1 MMKYTFY
8 IILVLLLA
16 ISCKHK
22 EPEKTLVSPVTGT
35 LDVWCDESLKD
46 IISQQEEVF
55 ELAYKYAKINLH
67 YAPES
72 DVMKL
77 FYKDS
82 IDVMIV
88 SGGIDSMDIKNFQ
101 QRKIFPR
108 QYRFGKS
115 AIAFISGKKRSVT
128 EYTYDQMITM
138 LKGGGSKA
146 QVFAVESSKSG
157 ITREILKHIKAKE
170 LNKNI
175 YALNSKKD
183 VMRWVEEN
191 PNGIGIID
199 WSSISDIDDPV
210 SRATLDQVSLISIS
224 GKDGVSQT
232 PHQENLNGLYPFTR
246 DLYFVRRL
254 GLNDVG
260 LGFATFICEERGQ
273 KIMLKAGLLPEYQSE
288 RWVEFKGLK
297 DIKVVK

>member
-1 MMKYTFY
+1 MIKFILNSMLL
-8 IILVLLLA
+8 IIWMT
-16 ISCKHK
+16 SCKHK
-22 EPEKTLVSPVTGT
+22 EPEKTLISPVTGT
-35 LDVWCDESLKD
+35 LNIWCDESLKD
-46 IISQQEEVF
+46 IISQQEDVF
-55 ELAYKYAKINLH
+55 ESAYKYAKINLH

-72 DVMKL
+72 EVIRL

-82 IDVMIV
+82 IDVMVV
-88 SGGIDSMDIKNFQ
+88 SHGIDSIDIKEFK

-115 AIAFISGKKRSVT
+115 AIAFIRSKDHK
-128 EYTYDQMITM
+128 EAIYSYDQMVSM
-138 LKGGGSKA
+138 LKGGPSN
-146 QVFAVESSKSG
+146 QVFAIESNKSG
-157 ITREILKHIKAKE
+157 IAREILIHTHTKD

-175 YALNSKKD
+175 YALRNKED
-183 VMRWVEEN
+183 VISWAQNN

-199 WSSISDIDDPV
+199 WSAISDMDDPKT
-210 SRATLDQVSLISIS
+210 RATLEKISLVSII
-224 GKDGVSQT
+224 GKDGESYT

-254 GLNDVG
+254 GLNDVS

-297 DIKVVK
+297 DIKVVE